1 MEKGKKWFTGSTR
14 PYIIKWL
21 LRGRGGGG
29 DAKVEGG
36 DHIGGGVAG
45 NTLADGPLL
54 LHTQSI
60 RMYGRPYTH
69 TQCQLTNGYQQKL
82 ISSS

>member
-54 LHTQSI
+54 LHTHNP
-60 RMYGRPYTH
+60 YGCTGAHTH
-69 TQCQLTNGYQQKL
+69 THNAN
-82 ISSS
+82 